1 MKEVQYTK
9 VAKFRL
15 NNFYTFLKK
24 AEGCKIKCL
33 FVVDIK
39 KIYYTKNSQGGFREK
54 NIALVYNFNV
64 LNKKTGSTQLTK
76 YVNKCKIGTM
86 SKYTEIHCCQL
97 L

>member
-1 MKEVQYTK
+1 VFVCCWYKKDLLYKE
-9 VAKFRL
+9 L
-15 NNFYTFLKK
+15 
-24 AEGCKIKCL
+24 
-33 FVVDIK
+33 
-39 KIYYTKNSQGGFREK
+39 QGGFREK

>member
-15 NNFYTFLKK
+15 NFYTFLKK

-39 KIYYTKNSQGGFREK
+39 KIYYTKNSKGDLEK
-54 NIALVYNFNV
+54 
-64 LNKKTGSTQLTK
+64 
-76 YVNKCKIGTM
+76 KI
-86 SKYTEIHCCQL
+86 
-97 L
+97 